1 MSAAFAPSASWPAAA
16 AGAPWRF
23 ARPWREGESAD
34 GIRWVLGRNCSLS
47 PRQLAAFYASVCG
60 VSSLIALG
68 FALNGALVVLA
79 FAGIELLVL
88 GVALLVYARHA
99 ADADTLTLRGDH
111 LDVEQTDGATARTAR
126 FRTEWVSVE
135 PARDDGSLVEISGQ
149 GQRVLI
155 GRFLR
160 PEMRAPFARELRA
173 ALRLARGASAV
184 RPSEDSPV

>member
-1 MSAAFAPSASWPAAA
+1 M
-16 AGAPWRF
+16 
-23 ARPWREGESAD
+23 
-34 GIRWVLGRNCSLS
+34 S
-47 PRQLAAFYASVCG
+47 PRQLTGFYLSICA
-60 VSSLIALG
+60 VSLFIALG
-68 FALNGALVVLA
+68 FALSGALVVLA

-99 ADADTLTLRGDH
+99 ADADTLTLRGAQ

-126 FRTEWVSVE
+126 FRAEWVSVE

-160 PEMRAPFARELRA
+160 PEMRAPFARELRT
-173 ALRLARGASAV
+173 ALRLARDAATS
-184 RPSEDSPV
+184 RSSQDHPV

>member
-1 MSAAFAPSASWPAAA
+1 MSATFASSTAWPAP
-16 AGAPWRF
+16 GTGSPWRF
-23 ARPWREGESAD
+23 ARPWREGESD
-34 GIRWVLGRNCSLS
+34 EGIRWVLGRNCSMS
-47 PRQLAAFYASVCG
+47 PRQLTGFYLSICA
-60 VSSLIALG
+60 VSLFIALG
-68 FALNGALVVLA
+68 FALSGALVVLA

-99 ADADTLTLRGDH
+99 ADADTLTLRGAQ

-126 FRTEWVSVE
+126 FRAEWVSVE

-160 PEMRAPFARELRA
+160 PEMRAPFARELRT
-173 ALRLARGASAV
+173 ALRLARDAATS
-184 RPSEDSPV
+184 RSSQDHPV